1 MERPGWRK
9 ERRETEAHAR
19 GKHFAILRPRTRA
32 TADIRA
38 TVPRAQLPTGGHVTG
53 VHGIVCLWPAAH
65 TQPSLED
72 PVVSAYMSAL
82 RDLVLSPTL
91 YFLSSFLPSNF
102 MWMDSSFLYLS
113 FWGLDIEC
121 SPPCLTDKKSKK
133 VGRKGRET
141 VFWRGNRCDISKPC
155 CVSGWSDP
163 GYQVTRHR
171 VEALLSRVQCHQSR
185 ARWQHW
191 LPLKNIL
198 KIKGQNH
205 LFLRVNEFTESWLHV
220 PRRLSTNPDDC
231 SKTSRT
237 SSRQR
242 KTF

>member
-121 SPPCLTDKKSKK
+121 SPPCPTDKKKQE
-133 VGRKGRET
+133 GGEERE
-141 VFWRGNRCDISKPC
+141 GD
-155 CVSGWSDP
+155 CVLKRQSMWHF
-163 GYQVTRHR
+163 Q
-171 VEALLSRVQCHQSR
+171 ALLRLRLIWPRVPSDALQGGGST
-185 ARWQHW
+185 
-191 LPLKNIL
+191 
-198 KIKGQNH
+198 
-205 LFLRVNEFTESWLHV
+205 F
-220 PRRLSTNPDDC
+220 PRPMPSI
-231 SKTSRT
+231 
-237 SSRQR
+237 
-242 KTF
+242 